1 VLVCLTLFGA
11 LPIYRRVAAESPNGE
26 GSIAMLERLLSWLI
40 TVVFVYT
47 TVVNVL
53 ERPDGIRIIAN
64 EPNERDEREYREK
77 EEEVRRANHIP
88 DRHPVL
94 FLEVTVVDPSEF
106 ESVLQVRGEERFGYR
121 VPRVE
126 SATIGNTIAA
136 VLLHV
141 RDRTG
146 QLPHVYFGWT
156 EGNPVM
162 HLVRYLI
169 FGDGDVPPITRE
181 VLRKAERGRERRPL
195 VHVG

>member
-64 EPNERDEREYREK
+64 EPNEPDEREYREK
-77 EEEVRRANHIP
+77 EEVRRANHIP
-88 DRHPVL
+88 DRDPVL

-181 VLRKAERGRERRPL
+181 VLRKAERDRERRPL

>member
-1 VLVCLTLFGA
+1 
-11 LPIYRRVAAESPNGE
+11 
-26 GSIAMLERLLSWLI
+26 
-40 TVVFVYT
+40 VVFVYT

-53 ERPDGIRIIAN
+53 ERPDGIRIAFFIAAIVVTSLVSRASRAIELRAGGVHLDATAERLVDEAADGDIRIVAN

-77 EEEVRRANHIP
+77 EAEVRRANPIP
-88 DRHPVL
+88 DRDPVL

-106 ESVLQVRGEERFGYR
+106 ESVLQVRGEGRFGYR
-121 VPRVE
+121 VLRVE

-156 EGNPVM
+156 EGNPV
-162 HLVRYLI
+162 
-169 FGDGDVPPITRE
+169 VPWCAT
-181 VLRKAERGRERRPL
+181 
-195 VHVG
+195 